1 MDILIKTR
9 VENWAK
15 SAGFSELELEK
26 QFELYATG
34 IYLHSE
40 LPSTHVLPQ
49 IALGDGTDG
58 GVDAAAVIVNGV
70 VVTEDDNLEDLLSK
84 GNGNRIELFF
94 LQAKTSTSTSMKDID
109 RFLGG
114 IELICGS
121 AYNTEQYTAP
131 ARWTWISEL
140 LGTAIK
146 NADRFS
152 TEKFGFSAI
161 FVTTAKD
168 SSANNI
174 KQDMHVQATVRRI
187 EELNLF
193 ESPLNFFA
201 HGKQELFKTA
211 NELTGPQDVKFN
223 LPKRVS
229 IPTTNEIDEAVIGV
243 IDGASLKTLLMENG
257 GQRRH
262 IFDANVRL
270 YQGRDNEVNQ
280 RIRGTLYSP
289 DKIHE
294 FPFLNNGLTVVANKM
309 DIKGDQVMLSGYHIV
324 NGGQTSVEIIN
335 WLKEQTTTPDQNSG
349 ESSELLKP
357 LQVPLKI
364 IASGNAEIRASIT
377 VATNLQTAIGDVD
390 IQASSSVAHQV
401 EEYFQTTGNHGLRYQ
416 RQSSSESIDFV
427 QLRVFDTESIN
438 RAMEACIFGNSS
450 RATGTPKELRDQR
463 NPIWWGDI
471 PLPAFYFAAWIMY
484 RVDSYFNRTK
494 DKRTFAVRA
503 ARYHIAMITSV
514 VTIPELKKTF
524 KVFSSS
530 STGSTSTVQGAI
542 KGLKK
547 IKVFNKDSE
556 LSSQMLETIET
567 NIDKAIEITKDYF
580 EDALQS
586 GDHLRKDHVRSKTVQ
601 NDLLERI
608 DHV

>member
-15 SAGFSELELEK
+15 SAGFSELKLEE
-26 QFELYATG
+26 QFELYATD
-34 IYLHSE
+34 IYLHNE
-40 LPSTHVLPQ
+40 LPSTHVLTQ
-49 IALGDGTDG
+49 IAGGGGNDG

-70 VVTEDDNLEDLLSK
+70 VVTEDDDLEDLLSK
-84 GNGNRIELFF
+84 GARNRIELFF
-94 LQAKTSTSTSMKDID
+94 LQAKTSTSTNMKDVD
-109 RFLGG
+109 RFLSG
-114 IELICGS
+114 IEHICGS
-121 AYNTEQYTAP
+121 ACNAEQYTAP

-152 TEKFGFSAI
+152 TEQFGFSAI

-168 SSANNI
+168 TSANNI
-174 KQDMHVQATVRRI
+174 KQDTHVQATVRRI

-193 ESPLNFFA
+193 ESPLNFVS
-201 HGKQELFKTA
+201 HGRQELFKTA

-243 IDGASLKTLLMENG
+243 IDGASLMTLLMESG
-257 GQRRH
+257 EQRRH

-270 YQGRDNEVNQ
+270 YQGSDNEVNQ
-280 RIRGTLYSP
+280 RIRSTLYSP
-289 DKIHE
+289 NKIHE

-335 WLKEQTTTPDQNSG
+335 WLKEQTRTPDQKSG
-349 ESSELLKP
+349 ESDELLRA

-401 EEYFQTTGNHGLRYQ
+401 EEYFQTTGTHGLRYQ

-427 QLRVFDTESIN
+427 QLRVFDTDSIN

-450 RATGTPKELRDQR
+450 RATGSPKELRDQR
-463 NPIWWGDI
+463 NPIWCGDI

-484 RVDSYFNRTK
+484 RVDSYFNRNKNTE
-494 DKRTFAVRA
+494 TFAVRA

-514 VTIPELKKTF
+514 ITIPDLKETF
-524 KVFSSS
+524 TSFSSS
-530 STGSTSTVQGAI
+530 STDSTGTVQRAI
-542 KGLKK
+542 KDLKK
-547 IKVFNKDSE
+547 IKVFNKNSD
-556 LSSQMLETIET
+556 LSSQMSKTIET
-567 NIDKAIEITKDYF
+567 NIEKAIEITMDYF
-580 EDALQS
+580 EGALQS
-586 GDHLRKDHVRSKTVQ
+586 DGHLRKDDVRSKTVQ
-601 NDLLERI
+601 NDLFERI